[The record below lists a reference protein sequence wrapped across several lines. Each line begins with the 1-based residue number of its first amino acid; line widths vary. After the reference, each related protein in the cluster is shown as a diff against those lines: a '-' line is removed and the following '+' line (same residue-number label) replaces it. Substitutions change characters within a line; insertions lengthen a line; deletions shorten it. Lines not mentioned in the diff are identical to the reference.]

1 MSFTSSLRRAKNK
14 FDESKQIAINRQ
26 NVANGEGY
34 MQGNQYVAY
43 TPAEKEHIQGAN
55 ANKNDTYTDTAT
67 NSALGTYQKTE
78 QQQEEVVNPAV
89 QETVLGGAG
98 NVKTKKRK
106 LGGAS
111 ILGGA
116 SVLGG

>member
-1 MSFTSSLRRAKNK
+1 MPFIKMKHRLKNK
-14 FDESKQIAINRQ
+14 FNESKQNVVNQQ

-43 TPAEKEHIQGAN
+43 TPAEKEHIQGAE
-55 ANKNDTYTDTAT
+55 ANKSATYTDTAT
-67 NSALGTYQKTE
+67 NSALGVYQKTE
-78 QQQEEVVNPAV
+78 QQQEEVVNPAI

-106 LGGAS
+106 LGS
-111 ILGGA
+111 A
-116 SVLGG
+116 SVLGGGSILGG